1 MREYYQR
8 NIENRLIIPT
18 KLFLQRE
25 KSSGII
31 LAVSVILALIL
42 ANSPFR
48 ESYFSVLKYH
58 FGFVFNDQPF
68 FNFSVEHWINDGLMS
83 MFFFVIGLELKRE
96 FIDGELRHIRK
107 VTLPVAAAI
116 FGMLFPAAFYL
127 LFNFGTPAV
136 DGWGVPMATDIAFAL
151 AVLYML
157 GDRVPMSAKVFLT
170 TLAIVDDLG
179 AVVVIALFYTSHI
192 SLWNLAI
199 GLCFL
204 GVMFLGNRLGVKNI
218 WFYGILGIGGVW
230 VAFLTSGIHAT
241 ISAVLAAMVIPA
253 DSHIPEAAFIAR
265 AKKLIRQ
272 FEQVDSGDIKMLKPD
287 QVEIL
292 SKVKSGLLQATPPLQ
307 RLEHSL
313 HPLVSFVIMPVFALA
328 NAGVSFVDMDL
339 SVLSANNVAIGV
351 LVGLLLGKPLGI
363 IFAVWLTETMGIGK
377 RSRSMTWRTV
387 AGLGFLASIGFTM
400 SMFVTVL
407 AFQSADNHM
416 QAKVGIFAAS
426 IIGGIIGYQLLKKK
440 S

>member
-107 VTLPVAAAI
+107 VTLPVAASV

-136 DGWGVPMATDIAFAL
+136 DGW
-151 AVLYML
+151 
-157 GDRVPMSAKVFLT
+157 VFRPR
-170 TLAIVDDLG
+170 
-179 AVVVIALFYTSHI
+179 
-192 SLWNLAI
+192 
-199 GLCFL
+199 
-204 GVMFLGNRLGVKNI
+204 GNRRV
-218 WFYGILGIGGVW
+218 IG
-230 VAFLTSGIHAT
+230 
-241 ISAVLAAMVIPA
+241 
-253 DSHIPEAAFIAR
+253 
-265 AKKLIRQ
+265 
-272 FEQVDSGDIKMLKPD
+272 
-287 QVEIL
+287 
-292 SKVKSGLLQATPPLQ
+292 
-307 RLEHSL
+307 
-313 HPLVSFVIMPVFALA
+313 
-328 NAGVSFVDMDL
+328 
-339 SVLSANNVAIGV
+339 
-351 LVGLLLGKPLGI
+351 
-363 IFAVWLTETMGIGK
+363 
-377 RSRSMTWRTV
+377 
-387 AGLGFLASIGFTM
+387 
-400 SMFVTVL
+400 
-407 AFQSADNHM
+407 
-416 QAKVGIFAAS
+416 
-426 IIGGIIGYQLLKKK
+426 
-440 S
+440 